1 MNEML
6 TIVPAGAGSG
16 KTFRIKSDLT
26 KWVKEGLV
34 APDRILAVT
43 FTEAAAAELRGRI
56 RSSLL
61 AEGMVDAALA
71 VEQAYVSTIH
81 GLGLRILSEHA
92 FAAGASPQPRALG
105 EAERDLLIRQVM
117 AHAKSL
123 EAVKADLPR
132 FGYRSSFFSNATQ
145 EDSFRGR
152 ILTMID
158 LLRGLGDNG
167 NEPGLA
173 DPAVARIR
181 KLYGRV
187 EPDGSPLE
195 KRLIAAI
202 NALLAKFPTDITA
215 SATSAAARTAFGK
228 DFRNMKRALRPGEL
242 GRDWALWKA
251 ISDLRQSKR
260 GAPTPAGYDEL
271 SDEVIA
277 AAKDIDI
284 HPGPLEDACLHLTAI
299 VHGAQEVMSK
309 YAEIKRE
316 AGVIDYA
323 DMICDAERLL
333 RTSPEILDALLSE
346 VDCVIIDEFQDTNPV
361 QFAMLWRIAQ
371 SAKRVLIV
379 GDTKQSIMGFQ
390 GADPRLSEEL
400 ERQNPQAA
408 SPLTGNWRSDPRLMQ
423 MVNAIS
429 AGLFGEAY
437 VPLAPQRP
445 ETGETFAEVLRI
457 PEGRRS
463 KKSRPEEHVAAR
475 IVTIL
480 DEAGPVV
487 ERESDPKA
495 PTVRPVEPRDIAILA
510 PTHSM
515 AARYAAALKQQGV
528 PVRITSTG
536 WLDSPVVAAARNAL
550 AFAVDPTD
558 RHAAIALL
566 TLGPT
571 SMPLQ
576 QAMSLL
582 ADGELEGC
590 AELFHLYATANTA
603 STTPL
608 ETLLPKVLN
617 ASGILDWAAR
627 MPEAAQAHADL
638 MRLYAEVSEFVSAH
652 RDFKAAAGFHGASA
666 QVFLGWLEARREE
679 RDFDRHPDPG
689 QSAVQ
694 GVEIVTWHASKGREW
709 PITLV
714 VGLDNPI
721 GEKPGTLR
729 AEFTD
734 FSDLSAILER
744 ALLIWTPDLPI
755 KEKKDIFIADR
766 RGASEEDARRLLY
779 VALTRGRDRLILE
792 WPDFVLKKLGESEG
806 PANYAEMLVMKASM
820 EPEAGG
826 LRVSETIFSARTL
839 MCSAEAPEIVGGA
852 GVENNIQRLAF
863 GELRPMLETQQTAWR
878 IRPSSIVQDTLP
890 TIQTSIVRLDV
901 PPKAVSLLGTASER
915 GTALH
920 KAMRVLLL
928 RPELRPRL
936 CAATGFDEAAL
947 DILQAQTE
955 ALKHWLTTQGYE
967 QIECEL
973 PIQKRDASG
982 AEFNGIIDLLAT
994 GDGKRLILDHK
1005 SGTGNFADYFAQ
1017 LNAYRG
1023 VLSEQAEENKPEL
1036 AIHWI
1041 DRAEL
1046 EVLVSYQT
1054 E

>member
-1 MNEML
+1 ML

-26 KWVKEGLV
+26 EWVKGNLV

-56 RSSLL
+56 RASLL
-61 AEGMVDAALA
+61 AEGMVEAALA

-92 FAAGASPQPRALG
+92 FAAGASPQPRALA
-105 EAERDLLIRQVM
+105 EAERDLLIRQAM
-117 AHAKSL
+117 AHAESL

-132 FGYRSSFFSNATQ
+132 FGYRSSFVSNASK

-152 ILTMID
+152 ILSTID

-167 NEPGLA
+167 NDPRLA
-173 DPAVARIR
+173 GAAVARLR
-181 KLYGRV
+181 DLYGRV
-187 EPDGSPLE
+187 EPDGAPLE
-195 KRLIAAI
+195 ARLVAAV
-202 NALLAKFPTDITA
+202 NSLLAAFPNDLTA
-215 SATSAAARTAFGK
+215 HAKSEAARTAFAK
-228 DFRNMKRALRPGEL
+228 DFRNMKRAQRPGEL
-242 GRDWALWKA
+242 RRDWGLWKA
-251 ISDLRQSKR
+251 LGELRQSKR
-260 GAPTPAGYDEL
+260 GAPTPDGYDAL

-277 AAKDIDI
+277 AASDIVV
-284 HPGPLEDACLHLTAI
+284 HPGPLEDVCAHLTAL

-309 YAEIKRE
+309 YADMKRE

-333 RTSPEILDALLSE
+333 RIRPEILEALLSE

-361 QFAMLWRIAQ
+361 QFALLWRIAQ

-390 GADPRLSEEL
+390 GADPRLSEAL

-408 SPLTGNWRSDPRLMQ
+408 SPLTGNWRSDPRLMH

-437 VPLAPQRP
+437 VPLEPQRP
-445 ETGETFAEVLRI
+445 ETGETFAEILRI

-475 IVTIL
+475 IAAIL
-480 DEAGPVV
+480 EAAGPVV

-495 PTVRPVEPRDIAILA
+495 PTFRTVEPRDIAILA

-515 AARYAAALKQQGV
+515 AGRYASALKRQGV
-528 PVRITSTG
+528 PVRISEAG
-536 WLDSPVVAAARNAL
+536 WLDSPAVMAARNAL

-558 RHAAIALL
+558 RHAALALL
-566 TLGPT
+566 TLGPS

-576 QAMSLL
+576 QAMTLL
-582 ADGELEGC
+582 ADEGLDTC
-590 AELFHLYATANTA
+590 AQLAELRALAEIAA
-603 STTPL
+603 PMPL
-608 ETLLPKVLN
+608 ETLLPQVLN
-617 ASGILDWAAR
+617 ASGILDWAAC

-638 MRLYAEVSEFVSAH
+638 MRLHAEVSEFVSAH

-689 QSAVQ
+689 QSAGQ

-714 VGLDNPI
+714 VGLDNKI

-734 FSDLSAILER
+734 FSDLGAILER
-744 ALLIWTPDLPI
+744 AQLIWTPDLSI
-755 KEKKDIFIADR
+755 KEKKEIFIADR
-766 RGASEEDARRLLY
+766 RLASEADARRLLY

-792 WPDFVLKKLGESEG
+792 WPDFALKKLGEGEG
-806 PANYAEMLVMKASM
+806 PANNAEILVLEAGMQ
-820 EPEAGG
+820 PEAGHMKVG
-826 LRVSETIFSARTL
+826 GIDFPARTL
-839 MCSAEAPEIVGGA
+839 ICSTEAPGILKATGDQKAPE
-852 GVENNIQRLAF
+852 RLSF
-863 GELRPMLETQQTAWR
+863 GELRAPPGTDRTAWR
-878 IRPSSIVQDTLP
+878 IRPSLIVQEPLP
-890 TIQTSIVRLDV
+890 EVQTRIVKLDV
-901 PPKAVSLLGTASER
+901 APQVAALAATASER

-920 KAMRVLLL
+920 KVMRVLLL
-928 RPELRPRL
+928 RPDLRSRL
-936 CAATGFDEAAL
+936 PEATGFDEAAL
-947 DILQAQTE
+947 DLLQAQAD
-955 ALKHWLTTQGYE
+955 ALRQWLIAEGYT
-967 QIECEL
+967 QIECEV
-973 PIQKRDASG
+973 PIQQREASG
-982 AEFNGIIDLLAT
+982 AEFNGIIDLVAT
-994 GDGKRLILDHK
+994 GDGKKLILDHK
-1005 SGTGNFADYFAQ
+1005 SGGGSFATYFAQ
-1017 LNAYRG
+1017 LEAYREVFADRIG
-1023 VLSEQAEENKPEL
+1023 TAKPDV

-1046 EVLVSYQT
+1046 EVLVRD
-1054 E
+1054 EPK

>member
-1 MNEML
+1 MTEML

-26 KWVKEGLV
+26 NWVKENLV
-34 APDRILAVT
+34 GPNRILAVT

-56 RSSLL
+56 RASLL
-61 AEGMVDAALA
+61 AEGMVEAALA

-92 FAAGASPQPRALG
+92 FAAGASPQPRALA
-105 EAERDLLIRQVM
+105 EAERDLLVRQAM
-117 AHAKSL
+117 AHAGSL
-123 EAVKADLPR
+123 DAVKADLPR
-132 FGYRSSFFSNATQ
+132 FGYRSSFVSNASK

-152 ILTMID
+152 ILTTID

-167 NEPGLA
+167 NDPQLA
-173 DPAVARIR
+173 DAAVARLR
-181 KLYGRV
+181 DLYGRV
-187 EPDGSPLE
+187 EPDGAPLE
-195 KRLIAAI
+195 ARLVAAI
-202 NALLAKFPTDITA
+202 NALLAAFPNDLTA
-215 SATSAAARTAFGK
+215 HATSDAARTAFAK
-228 DFRNMKRALRPGEL
+228 DFRNMKRAQRPGEL
-242 GRDWALWKA
+242 RRDWGLWKA
-251 ISDLRQSKR
+251 LSELRQSKR
-260 GAPTPAGYDEL
+260 GAPTPDGYDAL

-277 AAKDIDI
+277 AASDIAV
-284 HPGPLEDACLHLTAI
+284 HPGPLEDACAHLTAL

-309 YAEIKRE
+309 YADMKRE

-333 RTSPEILDALLSE
+333 RTRPEILEALLSE

-361 QFAMLWRIAQ
+361 QFALLWRIAQ

-390 GADPRLSEEL
+390 GADPRLSEAL

-437 VPLAPQRP
+437 VPLEPQRP
-445 ETGETFAEVLRI
+445 ETGEIFAEILRI

-475 IVTIL
+475 IADIL
-480 DEAGPVV
+480 AEAGPVV
-487 ERESDPKA
+487 ERESDPRV
-495 PTVRPVEPRDIAILA
+495 PVFRPVEPRDIAILA

-515 AARYAAALKQQGV
+515 AARYASALKQQGV
-528 PVRITSTG
+528 PVRISAAG
-536 WLDSPVVAAARNAL
+536 WLDSPAIMAARNAL

-558 RHAAIALL
+558 RHAALALL
-566 TLGPT
+566 TLGP
-571 SMPLQ
+571 SAMPLQ

-582 ADGELEGC
+582 ADEDLATC
-590 AELFHLYATANTA
+590 AQLAELRALAEIAA
-603 STTPL
+603 PMPL
-608 ETLLPKVLN
+608 ETLLPQVLN
-617 ASGILDWAAR
+617 ASGILGWAAH

-638 MRLYAEVSEFVSAH
+638 MRLHAEVSEFVSAH

-689 QSAVQ
+689 QSAGQ

-709 PITLV
+709 PITVV
-714 VGLDNPI
+714 VGLDNKI

-734 FSDLSAILER
+734 FSDLGAILER
-744 ALLIWTPDLPI
+744 AQLIWTPDLPI
-755 KEKKDIFIADR
+755 KEKKEIFIADR
-766 RGASEEDARRLLY
+766 RLASEADARRLLY

-792 WPDFVLKKLGESEG
+792 WPDFVLKKLGEGDG
-806 PANYAEMLVMKASM
+806 PANHAEMLVLEAGMQ
-820 EPEAGG
+820 PEAGHLKVG
-826 LRVSETIFSARTL
+826 GIDFPARTL
-839 MCSAEAPEIVGGA
+839 MCSTEAPGILKATGDQKAPE
-852 GVENNIQRLAF
+852 RLAF
-863 GELRPMLETQQTAWR
+863 GELRALPEADQTAWR
-878 IRPSSIVQDTLP
+878 IRPSLLVQEPLPEVQTRIVK
-890 TIQTSIVRLDV
+890 LDV
-901 PPKAVSLLGTASER
+901 APQVAALAATASER

-928 RPELRPRL
+928 RPDLRARL
-936 CAATGFDEAAL
+936 PASTGFDEAAL
-947 DILQAQTE
+947 DLLQAQAD
-955 ALKHWLTTQGYE
+955 ALRQWLMAEGYT
-967 QIECEL
+967 QIECEV
-973 PIQKRDASG
+973 PIQQREASG
-982 AEFNGIIDLLAT
+982 AEFNGIIDLVAT

-1005 SGTGNFADYFAQ
+1005 SGSGCFADYFSQLQAYQNFFAQ
-1017 LNAYRG
+1017 NEANYT
-1023 VLSEQAEENKPEL
+1023 SEIAV
-1036 AIHWI
+1036 HWI
-1041 DRAEL
+1041 DRASL
-1046 EVLVSYQT
+1046 EIFALWKSK
-1054 E
+1054 